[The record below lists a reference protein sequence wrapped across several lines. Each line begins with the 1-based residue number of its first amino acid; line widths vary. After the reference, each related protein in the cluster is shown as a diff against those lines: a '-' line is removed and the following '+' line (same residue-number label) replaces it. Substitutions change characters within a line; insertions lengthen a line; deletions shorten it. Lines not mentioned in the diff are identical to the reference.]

1 MFCRE
6 SASEVARLRPQILG
20 LGTQVAFVHMS
31 SELRAD
37 EFFAEFKM
45 PDVPRISDPNRKL
58 YAAFDLKQGRFLQ
71 FAGLKTVVGSA
82 RAFLAGHR
90 QGKTEGDV
98 LQMPGAFLLHRGRVV
113 RSFYHES
120 PADRPD
126 YLGMAILPE
135 ESEP

>member
-1 MFCRE
+1 
-6 SASEVARLRPQILG
+6 
-20 LGTQVAFVHMS
+20 
-31 SELRAD
+31 
-37 EFFAEFKM
+37 M

-98 LQMPGAFLLHRGRVV
+98 LQMPGAFLLHKGRVV